1 MKKISSIWAYCCRHK
16 YLITIIIGV
25 LIIGVVD
32 ENSLR
37 KFALNQLRINE
48 LKSEIKECGEQYEK
62 DSIRLDALTSGR
74 KGVERVARERY
85 YMKRPNEDIFIISE

>member
-1 MKKISSIWAYCCRHK
+1 MKKLSNIWAYCGRHK

-37 KFALNQLRINE
+37 KFAQNQLRINE
-48 LKSEIKECGEQYEK
+48 LNTEIKECAEQYEK
-62 DSIRLDALTSGR
+62 DSLRLDALTNGN